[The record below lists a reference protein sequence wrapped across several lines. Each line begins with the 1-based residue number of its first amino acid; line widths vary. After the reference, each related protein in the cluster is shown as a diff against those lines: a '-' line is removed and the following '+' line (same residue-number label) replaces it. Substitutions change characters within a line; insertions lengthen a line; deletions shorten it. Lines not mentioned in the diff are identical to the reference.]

1 MFFVFWDGRFTGPDI
16 PGPNLPSYHLKCFML
31 ILNVYLFQ
39 QEKYRKT
46 QQLLRDILSVKFSA
60 VFKSKSEVVLIFKEV
75 PLIFILEIEVKQMS
89 HLEVTN
95 STAAGS
101 VICT

>member
-1 MFFVFWDGRFTGPDI
+1 MPLYQTYFITFSIYSSFLSFEV
-16 PGPNLPSYHLKCFML
+16 FML

-101 VICT
+101 VISN